1 MVMPVTAERGILCT
15 WPSGPGAAAE
25 PIVRDLTPED
35 AERVRIG
42 LHAIQGGVADCAAG
56 PGPVHTAVVEDRT
69 GTRRAVT
76 IDQPQCSVVRS
87 DRGTLGQGYGLD
99 FAWLGR

>member
-1 MVMPVTAERGILCT
+1 MTMPLTAVRGIVCT
-15 WPSGPGAAAE
+15 WPHGGEEGE
-25 PIVRDLTPED
+25 PEVRGLAPEE

-42 LHAIQGGVADCAAG
+42 LHAIQGGVAGCAAG

-87 DRGTLGQGYGLD
+87 DRGPFGQGYGLD
-99 FAWLGR
+99 FAWLDR